1 MKITL
6 GKNRSYRLMP
16 RNWPR
21 TDKFLLAWL
30 MPVELAILVPVLVI
44 FGIAQPDLYRTA
56 MWRIGFENKLNSNP
70 NMILYA
76 FANHRPLPDVP
87 FIWSSTLTSFNV
99 AISIVSLF
107 FLLIK
112 LIGHIMRTWYPVFA
126 VFVNIALVVLYSVSV
141 YGQIGPD
148 YADSRYQAPAAW
160 YFRQGCGLAKQYDKY
175 QACQIAQASLAVT
188 ILLLCFRVVY
198 LINLAVALHATWPNR
213 DNDVVNDDEDVATL
227 DSTER
232 GTWEMHSMKAPASTP
247 YTPRT
252 QAFYTLDRQLPL
264 RQPDYGHA

>member
-1 MKITL
+1 MKVLL

-16 RNWPR
+16 RAWPR
-21 TDKFLLAWL
+21 TDKRLLGWL
-30 MPVELAILVPVLVI
+30 LPVELVMLVPVLVI

-76 FANHRPLPDVP
+76 YANHRPLPDVP

-112 LIGHIMRTWYPVFA
+112 LIAYIMRTWYPVFA
-126 VFVNIALVVLYSVSV
+126 VFVNTALVAL
-141 YGQIGPD
+141 
-148 YADSRYQAPAAW
+148 AA
-160 YFRQGCGLAKQYDKY
+160 
-175 QACQIAQASLAVT
+175 ASLAVT
-188 ILLLCFRVVY
+188 LLLLIVY
-198 LINLAVALHATWPNR
+198 LVNLAIALHATWPNPENHVCT
-213 DNDVVNDDEDVATL
+213 DDDEDVATL
-227 DSTER
+227 DSKER
-232 GTWEMHSMKAPASTP
+232 GAWEMHSMKAPISTP

-264 RQPDYGHA
+264 RQHDQPYA

>member
-1 MKITL
+1 MKVLL

-16 RNWPR
+16 RAWPR
-21 TDKFLLAWL
+21 TQRRLLAWL
-30 MPVELAILVPVLVI
+30 MPVELAMLVPVLVI

-70 NMILYA
+70 NMVLYA
-76 FANHRPLPDVP
+76 YANHRPLPDIP

-112 LIGHIMRTWYPVFA
+112 LIAHIMKTWYPVFA
-126 VFVNIALVVLYSVSV
+126 VFINAALAVLYAVSV
-141 YGQIGPD
+141 YGQVGPD
-148 YADSRYQAPAAW
+148 YADARYHTPAVW
-160 YFRQGCGLAKQYDKY
+160 YLRQGCGLAKEYGKY

-188 ILLLCFRVVY
+188 LLLLIVY
-198 LINLAVALHATWPNR
+198 LVNLGIALHAMFPNEENNVSK
-213 DNDVVNDDEDVATL
+213 DDDEDAATL
-227 DSTER
+227 DSKER
-232 GTWEMHSMKAPASTP
+232 GAWEMHNMKAPISTP

-264 RQPDYGHA
+264 RQPDQSYA